1 MALFAA
7 TLSDLQNSLA
17 EESIESHLVWTNPE
31 SLPKLHVAAANAF
44 EVCQTLRDGTPRV
57 FVGHSLLDQ
66 GLLVINAIAV
76 RSHQQEA
83 LATALKSALKFSAS

>member
-66 GLLVINAIAV
+66 GLLVIKRV
-76 RSHQQEA
+76 R
-83 LATALKSALKFSAS
+83 LKTTSRKLWPPP